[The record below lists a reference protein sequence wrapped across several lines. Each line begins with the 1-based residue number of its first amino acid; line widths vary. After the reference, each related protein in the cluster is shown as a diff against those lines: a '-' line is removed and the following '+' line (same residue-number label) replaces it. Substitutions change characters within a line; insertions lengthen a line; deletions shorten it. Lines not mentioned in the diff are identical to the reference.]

1 MLISFTNLSLVDF
14 LVIYLVWLCLSSV
27 IDGFEWIWM
36 GSLRK
41 NIQLML
47 VSFKITFLVQHSS
60 YYTPMSFLM
69 MSSVIM
75 LFMIMIKLSSLS
87 MSRHLVCGSN
97 KLSSEPLTIVRKDLL
112 ISVLEKQN
120 LFRLTGL
127 IALARLMW
135 KWMSM
140 LLRRNHLLRWWCLHC
155 KNCLQ

>member
-1 MLISFTNLSLVDF
+1 MLISFTNLSLVEF
-14 LVIYLVWLCLSSV
+14 LVIYLVLLCLSSV

-47 VSFKITFLVQHSS
+47 VSFKITFLVRHSS

-87 MSRHLVCGSN
+87 MSRHLVCDSN
-97 KLSSEPLTIVRKDLL
+97 KLPSEPLTMVRKDLL

-127 IALARLMW
+127 ITLARLMW

-155 KNCLQ
+155 KNCVQ